1 MSLKSML
8 ASSSGLARVLI
19 RSCCHKQ
26 TARNVQQIHS
36 LARNEGRDE
45 GSARTIAASDPR
57 KLSTGRI
64 LSVIDK
70 HGFIKPEPATEPLHL
85 GLVKVFLAVSLGLYL
100 GAKLSMRMVAF
111 LEEYNIFVPD
121 EDDDDD

>member
-1 MSLKSML
+1 MSLKQML

-19 RSCCHKQ
+19 RSCCHTQ
-26 TARNVQQIHS
+26 ARHVQQIHS
-36 LARNEGRDE
+36 LARNETRTE
-45 GSARTIAASDPR
+45 ASARSFAACDAK

-85 GLVKVFLAVSLGLYL
+85 GLVKVFLAITLGLYL
-100 GAKLSMRMVAF
+100 GAKLSMKMVAF
-111 LEEYNIFVPD
+111 LEEYEIFVPD